1 MDACTCEVDPLCL
14 LAEKRRKQ
22 GKVMKRKDM
31 LVARRTVTKGP
42 VIKTERGMTASLD
55 RAQQPSHESSV
66 DPRSPASM

>member
-1 MDACTCEVDPLCL
+1 
-14 LAEKRRKQ
+14 
-22 GKVMKRKDM
+22 M